1 MIDTDKYEPTQMDWI
16 LHNTRE
22 HSPDGW
28 RKLSKSLIELS
39 DDDRLLIEYAPLL
52 LAEVKRL
59 REVIYDALYL
69 LQTYGWNN
77 NRADAINTLEKV
89 FIKGWKGEEE

>member
-39 DDDRLLIEYAPLL
+39 DDDRRLIEYAPLL
-52 LAEVKRL
+52 LAEVIRL
-59 REVIYDALYL
+59 REQFKLAYDWVDYQFPDGGMQDFAKYI
-69 LQTYGWNN
+69 G
-77 NRADAINTLEKV
+77 D
-89 FIKGWKGEEE
+89 EEE

>member
-52 LAEVKRL
+52 LAEVERL
-59 REVIYDALYL
+59 REQLRLAKEWVANEYTSCLSTMDIFTEYIGD
-69 LQTYGWNN
+69 
-77 NRADAINTLEKV
+77 D
-89 FIKGWKGEEE
+89 

>member
-59 REVIYDALYL
+59 RLVEMSVQDFLDEKIDSLEFCRNMRDMGVI
-69 LQTYGWNN
+69 
-77 NRADAINTLEKV
+77 E
-89 FIKGWKGEEE
+89 

>member
-28 RKLSKSLIELS
+28 RELSKSLIELS
-39 DDDRLLIEYAPLL
+39 DDDRMLIEYAPLIL
-52 LAEVKRL
+52 EAYKRL
-59 REVIYDALYL
+59 REDVKAYFELNELKEMI
-69 LQTYGWNN
+69 
-77 NRADAINTLEKV
+77 E
-89 FIKGWKGEEE
+89 